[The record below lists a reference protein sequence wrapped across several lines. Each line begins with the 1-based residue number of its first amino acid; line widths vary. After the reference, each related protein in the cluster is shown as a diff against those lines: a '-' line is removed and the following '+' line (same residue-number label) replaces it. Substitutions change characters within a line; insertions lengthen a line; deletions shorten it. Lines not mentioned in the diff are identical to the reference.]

1 MSNLTKEKTGKFKAW
16 SFAKHFLKLTEQTFA
31 FTWKNTLFNLP
42 KSENCFI
49 EVLVYQ
55 SFKIKEFDLSVNKQS
70 LLPWKI
76 EKFNWK
82 FRINFCKMGILKIS
96 KTNNPL
102 EKFHRFV
109 KLSSYKSFFPK
120 INRKSIYLKC
130 VG

>member
-16 SFAKHFLKLTEQTFA
+16 SFAKIFLKLTEQIFA